1 MKRLT
6 TIIIA
11 LFAALSVAE
20 GANIRTEVCIY
31 GESASGVMAAIQSA
45 RLGKKTLLISKNS
58 HVGGMATS
66 GLTATDINRQDQV
79 GGLAAEFYGRI
90 WDHYIQPEVWR
101 NQTREEFMLSSRKR
115 TFSGKNDERQIQ
127 WVYESGVAEQIMK
140 DMLSEAGVEV
150 LYNAP
155 LDLDNG
161 AEVRR
166 GKIRKI
172 NLLDGTTV
180 SAKMF
185 IDCSYEGDLM
195 AAAGVSH
202 IIGRESREQYGEDM
216 AGINTFNTIN
226 TSPYLNGKDGE
237 LIPYVAPEL
246 YGEIGSGDNRTQ
258 AYCYRVTLTDDAENL
273 IPIEKP
279 ERYNEKLYEI
289 VIRRFEMEPE
299 LELKNII
306 TFTPMPN
313 RKTDTNHL
321 DFFGASWDYPAGD
334 YATRARM
341 EQEHKD
347 YAVGMLWCLGH
358 NERIP
363 ERIRKEML
371 RWGWPKDEFVENGGF
386 PYQIYVREARRMVG
400 EKVMTQHNVQKQN
413 RVPVEHSVGIGTYM
427 MDCHYVGY
435 VAGEDCIH
443 IEGGIFTNTKPYAID
458 YYSLTPK
465 REECSNLLVPVC
477 LSASHVA
484 YTTIRMEPTYMILG
498 QSAAVAAVQALEERC
513 AVQEIDYPTLRT
525 RLEELGQFLVPSDK
539 KVKHT
544 EKVAR

>member
-6 TIIIA
+6 IMILA
-11 LFAALSVAE
+11 LCAALTVQ
-20 GANIRTEVCIY
+20 GATIRTEVCVY
-31 GESASGVMAAIQSA
+31 GESASGVVAAIQSA
-45 RLGKKTLLISKNS
+45 RLGKKTVLISKNN

-79 GGLAAEFYGRI
+79 GGIAAEFYGRI
-90 WDHYIQPEVWR
+90 WDYYAQEGVWR
-101 NQTREEFMLSSRKR
+101 NQTREEFMISTLKR
-115 TFSGKNDERQIQ
+115 TFTGKNDAREIQ
-127 WVYESGVAEQIMK
+127 WVYESGVAENIMK
-140 DMLSEAGVEV
+140 QMLSEAGVEV

-155 LDLDNG
+155 IDLEKG
-161 AEVRR
+161 VKTKR
-166 GKIRKI
+166 GEIRSI
-172 NLLDGTTV
+172 RLLDGTTV
-180 SAKMF
+180 KAKMF

-195 AAAGVSH
+195 ALAGVSH
-202 IIGRESREQYGEDM
+202 IIGRESTEQYGEDM
-216 AGINTFNTIN
+216 AGIRKFNFIP

-246 YGEIGSGDNRTQ
+246 YGEIGSGDHRTQ
-258 AYCYRVTLTDDAENL
+258 AYCYRVTLTDDPENM

-279 ERYNEKLYEI
+279 ENYNPALYEI
-289 VIRRFEMEPE
+289 VIRRFAMEPD
-299 LELKNII
+299 LQLKNII

-321 DFFGASWDYPAGD
+321 DFFGASTGYAEGD
-334 YATRARM
+334 YEVRARM

-347 YAVGMLWCLGH
+347 YAVGMLYCLGH
-358 NERIP
+358 DERVP
-363 ERIRKEML
+363 EHIRAEML

-400 EKVMTQHNVQKQN
+400 EMVMTQHNVQKDN
-413 RVPVEHSVGIGTYM
+413 RIPVEHSVGIGTYM
-427 MDCHYVGY
+427 MDCHFVSY
-435 VAGEDCIH
+435 VADEGGITV
-443 IEGGIFTNTKPYAID
+443 EGGIFTNTKPYAID

-465 REECSNLLVPVC
+465 RGECKNLLVPVC

-498 QSAAVAAVQALEERC
+498 QSAAVAASMAIDEDC
-513 AVQEIDYPTLRT
+513 AVQDVDYPTLRSK
-525 RLEELGQFLVPSDK
+525 LEEVGQLLTPSSK

-544 EKVAR
+544 QRVER

>member
-6 TIIIA
+6 IMILA
-11 LFAALSVAE
+11 LCAALTVQ
-20 GANIRTEVCIY
+20 GATIRTEVCVY
-31 GESASGVMAAIQSA
+31 GESASGVVAAIQSA
-45 RLGKKTLLISKNS
+45 RLGKKTVLISKNN

-79 GGLAAEFYGRI
+79 GGIAAEFYGRI
-90 WDHYIQPEVWR
+90 WDYYAQEGVWR
-101 NQTREEFMLSSRKR
+101 NQTREEFMISTLKR
-115 TFSGKNDERQIQ
+115 TFTGKNDAREIQ
-127 WVYESGVAEQIMK
+127 WVYESGVAENIMK
-140 DMLSEAGVEV
+140 QMLSEAGVEV

-155 LDLDNG
+155 LDLEKG
-161 AEVRR
+161 VKTKR
-166 GKIRKI
+166 GEIRSI
-172 NLLDGTTV
+172 RLLDGTTV
-180 SAKMF
+180 KAKMF

-195 AAAGVSH
+195 ALAGVSH
-202 IIGRESREQYGEDM
+202 IIGRESTEQYGEDM
-216 AGINTFNTIN
+216 AGIRKFNFIP

-246 YGEIGSGDNRTQ
+246 YGEIGSGDHRTQ
-258 AYCYRVTLTDDAENL
+258 AYCYRVTLTDDPENM

-279 ERYNEKLYEI
+279 ENYNPALYEI
-289 VIRRFEMEPE
+289 VIRRFAMEPD
-299 LELKNII
+299 LQLKNII

-321 DFFGASWDYPAGD
+321 DFFGASTGYAEGD
-334 YATRARM
+334 YEVRARM

-347 YAVGMLWCLGH
+347 YAVGMLYCLGH
-358 NERIP
+358 DERVP
-363 ERIRKEML
+363 EHIRAEML

-400 EKVMTQHNVQKQN
+400 EMVMTQHNVQKEN
-413 RVPVEHSVGIGTYM
+413 RIPVEHSVGIGTYM
-427 MDCHYVGY
+427 MDCHFVSY
-435 VAGEDCIH
+435 VADEGGIA

-465 REECSNLLVPVC
+465 RGECKNLLVPVC

-498 QSAAVAAVQALEERC
+498 QSAAVAASMAIDEDC
-513 AVQEIDYPTLRT
+513 AVQDVDYPTLRSK
-525 RLEELGQFLVPSDK
+525 LEELGQLLTPSSK

-544 EKVAR
+544 QRVER

>member
-1 MKRLT
+1 MKKLSLIFLT
-6 TIIIA
+6 LCAAVAVQGATIK
-11 LFAALSVAE
+11 
-20 GANIRTEVCIY
+20 TEVCIY
-31 GESASGVMAAIQSA
+31 GESASGVVAAIQSA
-45 RLGKKTLLISKNS
+45 RLGKQTLLISKND

-79 GGLAAEFYGRI
+79 GGITAEFYGRI
-90 WDHYIQPEVWR
+90 WDYYIQPEVWR
-101 NQTREEFMLSSRKR
+101 NQTREEFMESSKKR
-115 TFSGKNDERQIQ
+115 TFSGKNDARQIQ
-127 WVYESGVAEQIMK
+127 WVYESGVAERIMK
-140 DMLSEAGVEV
+140 EMLAEAGVEV

-155 LDLDNG
+155 LDLENG
-161 AEVRR
+161 AKTKG
-166 GKIRKI
+166 GKIRSI
-172 NLLDGTTV
+172 RLLDGTTV
-180 SAKMF
+180 KAKMF

-202 IIGRESREQYGEDM
+202 IIGRESREQYDEDM
-216 AGINTFNTIN
+216 AGIRVFDFIP

-246 YGEIGSGDNRTQ
+246 YGEIGSADHRTQ
-258 AYCYRVTLTDDAENL
+258 AYCYRVTLTDDKENM

-279 ERYNEKLYEI
+279 ENYNPALYEI
-289 VIRRFEMEPE
+289 VIRRFETDPE
-299 LELKNII
+299 LQLKNII

-321 DFFGASWDYPAGD
+321 DFFGASSGYAEGD
-334 YATRARM
+334 YATRSRM

-347 YAVGMLWCLGH
+347 YAVGMLYCLGH

-363 ERIRKEML
+363 EHIRQEML

-400 EKVMTQHNVQKQN
+400 EKVMTQHNVQKDN

-427 MDCHYVGY
+427 MDCHFVSY
-435 VAGEDCIH
+435 VAGDGGIN
-443 IEGGIFTNTKPYAID
+443 IEGGIFTSTKPYAID

-465 REECSNLLVPVC
+465 RSECSNLLVPVC

-498 QSAAVAAVQALEERC
+498 QSAAVAAAMAIDSEC
-513 AVQEIDYPTLRT
+513 AVQDVDYPTLRT
-525 RLEELGQFLVPSDK
+525 KLEEVGQLLNPSSK
-539 KVKHT
+539 KVQHT

>member
-1 MKRLT
+1 MKRISL
-6 TIIIA
+6 IIMA
-11 LFAALSVAE
+11 LCTAFTMQ
-20 GANIRTEVCIY
+20 GAVIKADVCIY

-45 RLGKKTLLISKNS
+45 RLGKKTVLVSKNS
-58 HVGGMATS
+58 HVGGLATS

-90 WDHYIQPEVWR
+90 WDYYIQPEVWR
-101 NQTREEFMLSSRKR
+101 NQTREEFMISSQKR
-115 TFSGKNDERQIQ
+115 TFSGKNDDRQIQ
-127 WVYESGVAEQIMK
+127 WVYESGVAERIMK
-140 DMLSEAGVEV
+140 EMLAEAGVQII
-150 LYNAP
+150 YNAP
-155 LDLDNG
+155 LDLENG
-161 AEVRR
+161 ADVRKGR
-166 GKIRKI
+166 IRRI
-172 NLLDGTTV
+172 HLLDGTDV
-180 SAKMF
+180 KAQMF

-202 IIGRESREQYGEDM
+202 IIGREGTEKYDEDM
-216 AGINTFNTIN
+216 AGIRNFNFIP

-237 LIPYVAPEL
+237 LIPYVAPEM
-246 YGEIGSGDNRTQ
+246 YGELGSGDHRTQ
-258 AYCYRVTLTDDAENL
+258 AYCYRVTLTDDPQNM

-279 ERYNEKLYEI
+279 ENYNPALYEI
-289 VIRRFEMEPE
+289 VIRRFAMEPE
-299 LELKNII
+299 LQLKNII

-321 DFFGASWDYPAGD
+321 DFFGASTGYAEGD
-334 YATRARM
+334 YTVRARM

-358 NERIP
+358 DERVP
-363 ERIRKEML
+363 EHIRAEML

-386 PYQIYVREARRMVG
+386 PYQIYVREARRMIG
-400 EKVMTQHNVQKQN
+400 EKVMTQHNVQKDN
-413 RVPVEHSVGIGTYM
+413 RIPAENSVGIGTYM
-427 MDCHYVGY
+427 MDCHYVSY
-435 VAGEDCIH
+435 VAGDGGVI
-443 IEGGIFTNTKPYAID
+443 IEGGIFTSTKPYAID

-498 QSAAVAAVQALEERC
+498 QSAAVAAVQAIDSKC
-513 AVQEIDYPTLRT
+513 AVQEIDYPMLRST
-525 RLEELGQFLVPSDK
+525 LEELGQFLNPSSK

-544 EKVAR
+544 TKVKR

>member
-1 MKRLT
+1 MKRISL
-6 TIIIA
+6 IIMA
-11 LFAALSVAE
+11 LCTAFTMQ
-20 GANIRTEVCIY
+20 GAVIKADVCIY

-45 RLGKKTLLISKNS
+45 RLGKKTVLVSKNS
-58 HVGGMATS
+58 HVGGLATS

-90 WDHYIQPEVWR
+90 WDYYIQPEVWR
-101 NQTREEFMLSSRKR
+101 NQTREEFMISSQKR
-115 TFSGKNDERQIQ
+115 TFSGKNDDRQIQ
-127 WVYESGVAEQIMK
+127 WVYESGVAERIMK
-140 DMLSEAGVEV
+140 EMLAEAGVQII
-150 LYNAP
+150 YNAP
-155 LDLDNG
+155 LDLENG
-161 AEVRR
+161 ADVRK
-166 GKIRKI
+166 GKIRRI
-172 NLLDGTTV
+172 HLLDGTEV
-180 SAKMF
+180 KAKMC

-202 IIGRESREQYGEDM
+202 IIGREGTEKYDEDM
-216 AGINTFNTIN
+216 AGIRNFNFIP

-237 LIPYVAPEL
+237 LIPYVAPEM
-246 YGEIGSGDNRTQ
+246 YGELGSGDHRTQ
-258 AYCYRVTLTDDAENL
+258 AYCYRVTLTDDPENM

-279 ERYNEKLYEI
+279 ENYNPALYEI
-289 VIRRFEMEPE
+289 VIRRFAMEPE
-299 LELKNII
+299 LQLKNII

-321 DFFGASWDYPAGD
+321 DFFGASTGYAEGD
-334 YATRARM
+334 YTVRARM

-358 NERIP
+358 DERVP
-363 ERIRKEML
+363 EHIRAEML

-386 PYQIYVREARRMVG
+386 PYQIYVREARRMIG
-400 EKVMTQHNVQKQN
+400 EKVMTQHNVQKDN
-413 RVPVEHSVGIGTYM
+413 RTPVENSVGIGTYM
-427 MDCHYVGY
+427 MDCHYVSY
-435 VAGEDCIH
+435 VAGDGGVI
-443 IEGGIFTNTKPYAID
+443 IEGGIFTSTKPYAID

-498 QSAAVAAVQALEERC
+498 QSAAVAAVQAIDSKC
-513 AVQEIDYPTLRT
+513 AVQEIDYPKLRST
-525 RLEELGQFLVPSDK
+525 LEELGQFLNPSSK

-544 EKVAR
+544 TKVKR